1 MFKELVKH
9 VGIHVSQHPK
19 ETLAAV
25 AAAGKAMAPVAIAVA
40 PYVAGAAVVGGIIY
54 IISKKQP
61 AM

>member
-25 AAAGKAMAPVAIAVA
+25 VVAGKALAPFAMAAV
-40 PYVAGAAVVGGIIY
+40 PCIVGAAVVGGIIY
-54 IISKKQP
+54 GISEL
-61 AM
+61 